1 MRLLVVEDELEMA
14 ELLRKGLEEE
24 NHRVVLATDGREALE
39 LARTYDFD
47 AIVLDVMLPVL
58 DGYAVT
64 RWLRKSERE
73 TPILMLTARDAVR
86 DIAKGLDGGAD
97 DYLTKPFSFV
107 ELLARL
113 RSITRRVTQ
122 ESGSV
127 LGIADLRLD
136 PVARQVFRGAKPIR
150 LTATEFRVL
159 EFLIRRSGRVVS
171 RAAIAEAVWG
181 FDEDIEPNT
190 VEAFISLL
198 RSKID
203 RNFRPKLLHTIRGF
217 GYSIRTSM

>member
-1 MRLLVVEDELEMA
+1 MRLLVVEDEPEMA

-39 LARTYDFD
+39 LARSYDFD
-47 AIVLDVMLPVL
+47 AIVLDVMLPVM
-58 DGYAVT
+58 DGFAVT
-64 RWLRKSERE
+64 RWLRKSDRQ
-73 TPILMLTARDAVR
+73 TPILMLTARDAVH
-86 DIAKGLDGGAD
+86 DIAKGLDDGAD
-97 DYLTKPFSFV
+97 GYLTKPFSFV

-122 ESGSV
+122 ESDSV

-136 PVARQVFRGAKPIR
+136 PVARRVFRCGQAIH

-198 RSKID
+198 RSKVD
-203 RNFRPKLLHTIRGF
+203 RHFRPKLLHTIRGF

>member
-1 MRLLVVEDELEMA
+1 MRLLLVEDEPEMA

-39 LARTYDFD
+39 LARSYDFD
-47 AIVLDVMLPVL
+47 AIVLDVMLPVM
-58 DGYAVT
+58 DGFAVT
-64 RWLRKSERE
+64 RWLRKSDRQ
-73 TPILMLTARDAVR
+73 TPILMLTARDAVH
-86 DIAKGLDGGAD
+86 DIAKGLDDGAD
-97 DYLTKPFSFV
+97 GYLTKPFSFV

-122 ESGSV
+122 ESDSV
-127 LGIADLRLD
+127 HGIADLRLD
-136 PVARQVFRGAKPIR
+136 PVARRVFRGGQAIH

-198 RSKID
+198 RSKVD
-203 RNFRPKLLHTIRGF
+203 RHFRPKLLHTIRGF